1 MPYFGALSLNDPL
14 IQLLLNIS
22 RALLILGVAL
32 VLARVAR
39 RWVVRVLSRARG
51 RVSLNTAT
59 LLGNLAQ
66 VGVMFLGVV
75 SILPS
80 FGVDWTGLLA
90 LVGAAGLAIS
100 LSMQDLLKNV
110 IAGIYILMEQPF
122 RIGDRITVK
131 EATGVVLGIELRTTV
146 LCTDENLQMI
156 VPNNVVLTEIITNRS
171 ATDLKRQLVIVSTQG
186 GNLTEMG
193 RQITDALNDLE
204 GIAAT
209 PPPATALE
217 GIKEGIARLRVEFWV
232 PSTERIAVTALV
244 IERLRALYPGADV
257 DVL

>member
-1 MPYFGALSLNDPL
+1 MPYFGGLSLNDPL
-14 IQLLLNIS
+14 LQLLINVT

-51 RVSLNTAT
+51 RVSLNAAT

-171 ATDLKRQLVIVSTQG
+171 ATDIKRQLVIVSTRG

-209 PPPATALE
+209 PAPVTALE

-232 PSTERIAVTALV
+232 PAVQRVAVTAEAV
-244 IERLRALYPGADV
+244 ERLRALFPGADV